1 VIPLSSVKRRYV
13 IPGDTLARGN
23 MRMGNNVIR
32 IGDRLVST
40 RVGMSEMIRDTV
52 RVVPLTGSYFPRVD
66 DVVMGVVTDYSAFAW
81 EVDINSCFT
90 GILPAQSVFGK
101 DYSPSEQALTSAY
114 SIGDILMAQI
124 IAFDRTRDPLL
135 STSGP
140 GLGKILKGEIV
151 KIAPSRVPRLIGKK
165 GSMTN
170 IIESST
176 KCKLTVAQNGMVLIR
191 GTDEGVALAIKA
203 IRLIEKE
210 AHMADLTERIQALLG
225 RGS

>member
-1 VIPLSSVKRRYV
+1 
-13 IPGDTLARGN
+13 
-23 MRMGNNVIR
+23 
-32 IGDRLVST
+32 
-40 RVGMSEMIRDTV
+40 
-52 RVVPLTGSYFPRVD
+52 
-66 DVVMGVVTDYSAFAW
+66 
-81 EVDINSCFT
+81 
-90 GILPAQSVFGK
+90 
-101 DYSPSEQALTSAY
+101 
-114 SIGDILMAQI
+114 MAQI